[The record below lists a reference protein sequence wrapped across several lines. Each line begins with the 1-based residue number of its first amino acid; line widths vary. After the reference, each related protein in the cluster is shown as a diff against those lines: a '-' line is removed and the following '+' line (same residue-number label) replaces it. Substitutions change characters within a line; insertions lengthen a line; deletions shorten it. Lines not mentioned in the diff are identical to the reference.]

1 MHTYFFLHVNIIK
14 SYYEYIA
21 FTEKLHCVIY
31 FLFLMVNIFGK
42 FILKPVLQK
51 RFFSC
56 IRSSCDTVHFWMTKP
71 SCSIHSGKSKF
82 AKIRK
87 KKNILCSMQPMCRN
101 MWKKKNLI
109 CDIFAVFVKKYII
122 GIFNSCYIPFSFT
135 FAFLL
140 PESFNI

>member
-71 SCSIHSGKSKF
+71 SCSIHSDKSKF

-87 KKNILCSMQPMCRN
+87 KKYIVFNVAYVQ
-101 MWKKKNLI
+101 KYVEKKNLI

>member
-87 KKNILCSMQPMCRN
+87 KKYIVFNVAYVQ
-101 MWKKKNLI
+101 KYVEKKNLI